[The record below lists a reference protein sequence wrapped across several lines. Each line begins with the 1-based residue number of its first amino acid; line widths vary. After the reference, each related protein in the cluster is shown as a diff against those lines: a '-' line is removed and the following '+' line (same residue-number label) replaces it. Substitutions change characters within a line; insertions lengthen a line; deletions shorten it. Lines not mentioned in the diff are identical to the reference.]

1 MIFNCL
7 STLFTFLWV
16 TWLCFVFTE
25 CSLNLKHRWRAHM
38 WRFNPGKG
46 LTILI
51 FPHQQGSVLMKISIL
66 NYSNF
71 KWAPFQGKKN
81 HDLAGWTQNRW
92 NNSDVHYSVVFCHLY
107 VSCWG
112 MCAPVIYNGLCV
124 THSEDCIMRNTIMC
138 GNDKELISY
147 KIFIIPTPLAD
158 QRLYRGGWG
167 KGGQSR
173 WLNKPEKAGEL
184 DFHTWIY
191 WSKIS
196 L

>member
-1 MIFNCL
+1 MILYNEWFKMIFHCL

-92 NNSDVHYSVVFCHLY
+92 NNSDVHYSVVFRHLY
-107 VSCWG
+107 VSLWG
-112 MCAPVIYNGLCV
+112 MYSLRIFPYDSNALLVKVHPSVPLNQQCNGVC
-124 THSEDCIMRNTIMC
+124 D
-138 GNDKELISY
+138 
-147 KIFIIPTPLAD
+147 
-158 QRLYRGGWG
+158 WG
-167 KGGQSR
+167 
-173 WLNKPEKAGEL
+173 LHYA
-184 DFHTWIY
+184 
-191 WSKIS
+191 
-196 L
+196 

>member
-1 MIFNCL
+1 MIFHCL

-112 MCAPVIYNGLCV
+112 VYSLRIYPYRFQWCVWLRIALCV
-124 THSEDCIMRNTIMC
+124 KRLCVAMVEMGLHFFTNSFDHSDTSGRSTCIA
-138 GNDKELISY
+138 EV
-147 KIFIIPTPLAD
+147 
-158 QRLYRGGWG
+158 
-167 KGGQSR
+167 
-173 WLNKPEKAGEL
+173 EE
-184 DFHTWIY
+184 
-191 WSKIS
+191 
-196 L
+196 